1 MIKNFK
7 KILDIIRTKRT
18 YKYVLKKNSDQLK
31 KFPNLA
37 CLVYDEVGL
46 ILSLF
51 GRCEYDELKVL
62 ERKVFSKID
71 CANSSCLDIGAN
83 IGNHSVFFAN
93 FFSNIYSF
101 EPYPD
106 SYYLLKFNS
115 KNFNNIKTFNFGA
128 SDVDE
133 NQYMYIATDIT
144 MSRNTL
150 FSDRVEL
157 KKVDQIDPKKIGVEL
172 KNLDNLLKENKV
184 KKISFIKIDIEGYE
198 YKALIGLKNTII
210 NDSPII
216 AFEQWTDAFDEIKK
230 TTKSIDFLKNN
241 LYKFFYEP
249 IYFKRKKNKNKILRA
264 INKIIFFLQILF
276 DSKKI
281 NLCDLKKIE
290 NFEIRP
296 YPIIIA
302 SKINLVD

>member
-133 NQYMYIATDIT
+133 NQYMYISSDTT

-150 FSDRVEL
+150 FSDRVE
-157 KKVDQIDPKKIGVEL
+157 PKKIEQIHPKKIKVEL

-216 AFEQWTDAFDEIKK
+216 ALEQWTDAFDEIKK
-230 TTKSIDFLKNN
+230 TTKSIDFLKKNH
-241 LYKFFYEP
+241 YKFFYEP
-249 IYFKRKKNKNKILRA
+249 NYFRRKKNKNKILRS

-281 NLCDLKKIE
+281 NLCGLKKIE
-290 NFEIRP
+290 NFEIKP
-296 YPIIIA
+296 YLMIIA
-302 SKINLVD
+302 SKINLSE

>member
-46 ILSLF
+46 IISLF

-133 NQYMYIATDIT
+133 NQYMYIATNTT

-216 AFEQWTDAFDEIKK
+216 VLEQWTDAFDEIKK
-230 TTKSIDFLKNN
+230 TTKSIDFLKKNH
-241 LYKFFYEP
+241 YKFFYEP
-249 IYFKRKKNKNKILRA
+249 NYFRRKKSKNKILRA
-264 INKIIFFLQILF
+264 VNKILFYLQILF
-276 DSKKI
+276 DKDKINFYSIKKI
-281 NLCDLKKIE
+281 DKFDVKS
-290 NFEIRP
+290 
-296 YPIIIA
+296 YPMIIA
-302 SKINLVD
+302 SKFDLNN

>member
-133 NQYMYIATDIT
+133 NQYMYIASDTT

-150 FSDRVEL
+150 FSDRVE
-157 KKVDQIDPKKIGVEL
+157 PKKIEQIHPKKIKVEL

-216 AFEQWTDAFDEIKK
+216 VLEQWTDAFDEIKK
-230 TTKSIDFLKNN
+230 TTKSIDFLKKNH
-241 LYKFFYEP
+241 YKFFYEP
-249 IYFKRKKNKNKILRA
+249 NYFRRKKNKNKILRS

-281 NLCDLKKIE
+281 NLCGLKKIE
-290 NFEIRP
+290 NFEIKP
-296 YPIIIA
+296 YLMIIA
-302 SKINLVD
+302 SKINLSE

>member
-18 YKYVLKKNSDQLK
+18 YKYVLKKHNDQLK

-133 NQYMYIATDIT
+133 NQYMYIASDTT

-150 FSDRVEL
+150 FSDRVE
-157 KKVDQIDPKKIGVEL
+157 PKKIEQIHPKKIKVEL

-216 AFEQWTDAFDEIKK
+216 VLEQWTDAFDEIKK
-230 TTKSIDFLKNN
+230 TTKSIDFLKKNH
-241 LYKFFYEP
+241 YKFFYEP
-249 IYFKRKKNKNKILRA
+249 NYFRRKKNKNKILRS
-264 INKIIFFLQILF
+264 INKIIFYLLLSKFYFYLF
-276 DSKKI
+276 FFEKK
-281 NLCDLKKIE
+281 
-290 NFEIRP
+290 
-296 YPIIIA
+296 
-302 SKINLVD
+302 

>member
-18 YKYVLKKNSDQLK
+18 YKYVLQKNSDQLK

-133 NQYMYIATDIT
+133 NQYMYISSDTT

-150 FSDRVEL
+150 FSDRVE
-157 KKVDQIDPKKIGVEL
+157 PKKIEQIHPKKIKVEL

-216 AFEQWTDAFDEIKK
+216 VLEQWTDAFDEIKK
-230 TTKSIDFLKNN
+230 TTKSIDFLKKNH
-241 LYKFFYEP
+241 YKFFYEP
-249 IYFKRKKNKNKILRA
+249 NYFRRKKNKNKILRS
-264 INKIIFFLQILF
+264 INKIIFSLQILF

-281 NLCDLKKIE
+281 NLCGLKKIE
-290 NFEIRP
+290 NFEIKP
-296 YPIIIA
+296 YLMIIA
-302 SKINLVD
+302 SKINLSE

>member
-133 NQYMYIATDIT
+133 NQYMYISSDTT

-150 FSDRVEL
+150 FSDRVE
-157 KKVDQIDPKKIGVEL
+157 PKKIDQIHPKKIKVEL

-216 AFEQWTDAFDEIKK
+216 VLEQWTDEFDEIKK
-230 TTKSIDFLKNN
+230 TTKSIDFLKKNH
-241 LYKFFYEP
+241 YKFFYDP
-249 IYFKRKKNKNKILRA
+249 N
-264 INKIIFFLQILF
+264 
-276 DSKKI
+276 
-281 NLCDLKKIE
+281 
-290 NFEIRP
+290 
-296 YPIIIA
+296 
-302 SKINLVD
+302 

>member
-7 KILDIIRTKRT
+7 KLLNLIRAERAH
-18 YKYVLKKNSDQLK
+18 KYLIERHNDHVK

-37 CLVYDEVGL
+37 SCVFDEHGL
-46 ILSLF
+46 TLSLF
-51 GRCEYDELKVL
+51 GRCEYDELRVL
-62 ERKVFSKID
+62 EQKVFSKID
-71 CANSSCLDIGAN
+71 CANSSCIDIGAN

-101 EPYPD
+101 EPYPN

-115 KNFNNIKTFNFGA
+115 KNYKNITTFNFGS
-128 SDVDE
+128 SDIDE
-133 NQYMYIATDIT
+133 NQYMYISTNIT
-144 MSRNTL
+144 MSRNSL
-150 FSDRVEL
+150 FSDRV
-157 KKVDQIDPKKIGVEL
+157 DPKKIDQIHPKKIKVEL
-172 KNLDNLLKENKV
+172 KNLDSFLKENKV
-184 KKISFIKIDIEGYE
+184 KKISLIKIDIEGYE

-296 YPIIIA
+296 YPIIMA

>member
-18 YKYVLKKNSDQLK
+18 YKYVLQKNSDQLK

-46 ILSLF
+46 IISLF
-51 GRCEYDELKVL
+51 GRLEYDELKVL

-133 NQYMYIATDIT
+133 NQYMYIASDTT

-150 FSDRVEL
+150 FSDRVE
-157 KKVDQIDPKKIGVEL
+157 PKKIEQIHPKKIKVEL

-216 AFEQWTDAFDEIKK
+216 VLEQWTDAFDEIKK
-230 TTKSIDFLKNN
+230 TTKSIDFLKKNH
-241 LYKFFYEP
+241 YKFFYEP
-249 IYFKRKKNKNKILRA
+249 NYFKRKKNKNKILRS
-264 INKIIFFLQILF
+264 INKIIFSLQILF

-281 NLCDLKKIE
+281 NLCGLKKIE

-296 YPIIIA
+296 YLMIIA
-302 SKINLVD
+302 SKINLSE

>member
-1 MIKNFK
+1 
-7 KILDIIRTKRT
+7 
-18 YKYVLKKNSDQLK
+18 
-31 KFPNLA
+31 
-37 CLVYDEVGL
+37 
-46 ILSLF
+46 
-51 GRCEYDELKVL
+51 
-62 ERKVFSKID
+62 
-71 CANSSCLDIGAN
+71 
-83 IGNHSVFFAN
+83 
-93 FFSNIYSF
+93 
-101 EPYPD
+101 
-106 SYYLLKFNS
+106 
-115 KNFNNIKTFNFGA
+115 
-128 SDVDE
+128 
-133 NQYMYIATDIT
+133 MYIATDTT

-150 FSDRVEL
+150 FSDRVE
-157 KKVDQIDPKKIGVEL
+157 PKKIDQIHPKKIKVEL

-210 NDSPII
+210 NDWPII
-216 AFEQWTDAFDEIKK
+216 ALEQWTDAFDEIKK

-281 NLCDLKKIE
+281 NLCGLKKIE

>member
-7 KILDIIRTKRT
+7 KILNLIRIERTFKYGVKR
-18 YKYVLKKNSDQLK
+18 YNDHVKQ
-31 KFPNLA
+31 FPNLA
-37 CLVYDEVGL
+37 RFAFDENGL
-46 ILSLF
+46 ELSLF
-51 GRCEYDELKVL
+51 GRCEYDELRVL
-62 ERKVFSKID
+62 EQKVFSKID
-71 CANSSCLDIGAN
+71 CVNFSCLDIGAYV
-83 IGNHSVFFAN
+83 GNHSVFFAN
-93 FFSNIYSF
+93 FFSDVYSF

-106 SYYLLKFNS
+106 SYHLLKFNS
-115 KNFNNIKTFNFGA
+115 KNFKNIKTFNFGS
-128 SDVDE
+128 SDIDE
-133 NQYMYIATDIT
+133 NQYLYTATNT
-144 MSRNTL
+144 TVSRNTL
-150 FSDRVEL
+150 FSDRVEQ
-157 KKVDQIDPKKIGVEL
+157 KKIDQIYPKKIKVEL

-198 YKALIGLKNTII
+198 YKALIGLKNTIN

-216 AFEQWTDAFDEIKK
+216 ALEQWTDAFDEIKK
-230 TTKSIDFLKNN
+230 TTKSIDFLKKN

-249 IYFKRKKNKNKILRA
+249 VYFKRKKNKNKILRA

-296 YPIIIA
+296 YNMIIA
-302 SKINLVD
+302 SKIDLSK

>member
-115 KNFNNIKTFNFGA
+115 KNFSNIKTFNFGA

-133 NQYMYIATDIT
+133 NQYMYIASDTT

-150 FSDRVEL
+150 FSDRVE
-157 KKVDQIDPKKIGVEL
+157 PKKIEQIHPKKIKVEL

-216 AFEQWTDAFDEIKK
+216 VLEQWTDAFDEIKK
-230 TTKSIDFLKNN
+230 TTKSIDFLKKNH
-241 LYKFFYEP
+241 YKFFYEP
-249 IYFKRKKNKNKILRA
+249 NYFRRKKNKNKILRS

-281 NLCDLKKIE
+281 NLCGLKKIE
-290 NFEIRP
+290 NFEIKP
-296 YPIIIA
+296 YLMIIA
-302 SKINLVD
+302 SKINLSE

>member
-133 NQYMYIATDIT
+133 NQYMYISSDTT

-150 FSDRVEL
+150 FSDRVEA
-157 KKVDQIDPKKIGVEL
+157 KKIEQIHPKKIKVKL

-216 AFEQWTDAFDEIKK
+216 VLEQWTDAFDEIKK
-230 TTKSIDFLKNN
+230 TTKSIDFLKKNH
-241 LYKFFYEP
+241 YKFFYEP
-249 IYFKRKKNKNKILRA
+249 NYFRRKKNKNKILRS

-281 NLCDLKKIE
+281 NLCGLKKIE
-290 NFEIRP
+290 NFEIKP
-296 YPIIIA
+296 YLMIIA
-302 SKINLVD
+302 SKINLSE

>member
-1 MIKNFK
+1 M
-7 KILDIIRTKRT
+7 
-18 YKYVLKKNSDQLK
+18 
-31 KFPNLA
+31 
-37 CLVYDEVGL
+37 E
-46 ILSLF
+46 
-51 GRCEYDELKVL
+51 
-62 ERKVFSKID
+62 ERVFNKID
-71 CANSSCLDIGAN
+71 CSNSTCLDIGAN

-133 NQYMYIATDIT
+133 NQYMYIATNTT

-150 FSDRVEL
+150 FSDRVEA

-216 AFEQWTDAFDEIKK
+216 ALEQWTDAFDEIKK
-230 TTKSIDFLKNN
+230 TTKSIDFLKKNH
-241 LYKFFYEP
+241 YKFFYEP
-249 IYFKRKKNKNKILRA
+249 NYFRRKKK
-264 INKIIFFLQILF
+264 
-276 DSKKI
+276 
-281 NLCDLKKIE
+281 
-290 NFEIRP
+290 
-296 YPIIIA
+296 
-302 SKINLVD
+302 

>member
-7 KILDIIRTKRT
+7 KLLNIIRTERT
-18 YKYVLKKNSDQLK
+18 FKYVLKKHNDQLK

-46 ILSLF
+46 IISLF

-133 NQYMYIATDIT
+133 NQYMYIATNTT

-150 FSDRVEL
+150 FSDRVE
-157 KKVDQIDPKKIGVEL
+157 PKKIDQIHPKKIKVEL

-216 AFEQWTDAFDEIKK
+216 VLEQWTDAFDEIKK
-230 TTKSIDFLKNN
+230 TTKSIDFLKKNH
-241 LYKFFYEP
+241 YKFFYEP
-249 IYFKRKKNKNKILRA
+249 NYFRRKKRKE
-264 INKIIFFLQILF
+264 
-276 DSKKI
+276 DKKDNTI
-281 NLCDLKKIE
+281 
-290 NFEIRP
+290 
-296 YPIIIA
+296 
-302 SKINLVD
+302 

>member
-51 GRCEYDELKVL
+51 GRTEYDELKVL

-133 NQYMYIATDIT
+133 NQYMYIATNTT

-150 FSDRVEL
+150 FSDRVE
-157 KKVDQIDPKKIGVEL
+157 PKKIEQIHPKKIKVEL
-172 KNLDNLLKENKV
+172 KNLDNLLKENKE

-216 AFEQWTDAFDEIKK
+216 VLEQWTDAFDEIKK
-230 TTKSIDFLKNN
+230 TTKSIDFLKKNH
-241 LYKFFYEP
+241 YKFFYEP
-249 IYFKRKKNKNKILRA
+249 NYFRRKKNKNKILRS

-281 NLCDLKKIE
+281 NLCGLKKIE

-296 YPIIIA
+296 YLMIIA
-302 SKINLVD
+302 SKINLSE

>member
-133 NQYMYIATDIT
+133 NQYMYIASDTT

-150 FSDRVEL
+150 FSDRVE
-157 KKVDQIDPKKIGVEL
+157 PKKIEQIHPKKIKVEL

-216 AFEQWTDAFDEIKK
+216 VLEQWTDAFDEIKK
-230 TTKSIDFLKNN
+230 TTKSIDFLKKNH
-241 LYKFFYEP
+241 YKFFYEP
-249 IYFKRKKNKNKILRA
+249 NYFRRKKNKNKILRS
-264 INKIIFFLQILF
+264 INKIIFSLQILF

-281 NLCDLKKIE
+281 NLCGLKKIE
-290 NFEIRP
+290 NFEIKP
-296 YPIIIA
+296 YLMIIA
-302 SKINLVD
+302 SKINLSE

>member
-7 KILDIIRTKRT
+7 KILDRIRTKRT

-46 ILSLF
+46 IISLF

-133 NQYMYIATDIT
+133 NQYMYIATDTT

-150 FSDRVEL
+150 FSDRVE
-157 KKVDQIDPKKIGVEL
+157 PKKIEQIHPKKIKVEL

-216 AFEQWTDAFDEIKK
+216 VLEQWTDAFDEIKK
-230 TTKSIDFLKNN
+230 TTKSIDFLKKNH
-241 LYKFFYEP
+241 YKFFYEP
-249 IYFKRKKNKNKILRA
+249 NYFRRKKNKNKILRS

-281 NLCDLKKIE
+281 NLCGLKKIE
-290 NFEIRP
+290 NFEIKP
-296 YPIIIA
+296 YLMIIA
-302 SKINLVD
+302 SKINLSE

>member
-51 GRCEYDELKVL
+51 GRTEYDELKVL

-133 NQYMYIATDIT
+133 NQYMYIASDTT

-150 FSDRVEL
+150 FSDRVE
-157 KKVDQIDPKKIGVEL
+157 PKKIEQIHPKKIKVEL

-216 AFEQWTDAFDEIKK
+216 VLEQWTDAFDEIKK
-230 TTKSIDFLKNN
+230 TTKSIDFLKKNH
-241 LYKFFYEP
+241 YKFFYEP
-249 IYFKRKKNKNKILRA
+249 NYFRRKKNKNKILRS

-281 NLCDLKKIE
+281 NLCGLKKIE

-296 YPIIIA
+296 YLMIIA
-302 SKINLVD
+302 SKINLSV

>member
-1 MIKNFK
+1 MLKNFK
-7 KILDIIRTKRT
+7 KLLNIIRTERT
-18 YKYVLKKNSDQLK
+18 FKYVLKKHNDQLK

-46 ILSLF
+46 IISLF

-133 NQYMYIATDIT
+133 NQYMYIATNTT

-150 FSDRVEL
+150 FSDRVE
-157 KKVDQIDPKKIGVEL
+157 PKKIDQIHPKKIKVEL

-216 AFEQWTDAFDEIKK
+216 VLEQWTDAFDEIKK
-230 TTKSIDFLKNN
+230 TTKSIDFLKKNH
-241 LYKFFYEP
+241 YKFFYEP
-249 IYFKRKKNKNKILRA
+249 NYFRRKKSKNKILRA
-264 INKIIFFLQILF
+264 VNKIIFYLQILF
-276 DSKKI
+276 DKDKINFYSIKKI
-281 NLCDLKKIE
+281 DKFDVKS
-290 NFEIRP
+290 
-296 YPIIIA
+296 YPMIIA
-302 SKINLVD
+302 SKFDLNK